1 MRRPPVSATLT
12 LTCDLILCLAF
23 RQAFGEPAVSYS
35 IVAVDDNPVI
45 TQLITAV
52 LGQAGY
58 DVEAL
63 ATGGEALV
71 ALQRNP
77 PDLLLL
83 DLQMP
88 GLDGLEVLRIVRE
101 QKVCQGV
108 PVLVLTAEDDGH
120 YVAKAR
126 ELGAAGY
133 LLKPFRAQ
141 DLIAKVR
148 RIVVDADTVWLDDYH
163 TVTRAPDDGWSRP
176 GRPT

>member
-1 MRRPPVSATLT
+1 MAYR
-12 LTCDLILCLAF
+12 
-23 RQAFGEPAVSYS
+23 
-35 IVAVDDNPVI
+35 IVAVDDNPVV
-45 TQLITAV
+45 TQLIAAV

-58 DVEAL
+58 DVEVL

-101 QKVCQGV
+101 QKVCAGM
-108 PVLVLTAEDDGH
+108 PVLVLTAEDDSH

-141 DLIAKVR
+141 DLTANVH
-148 RIVVDADTVWLDDYH
+148 RILVDADTVWLDDYH
-163 TVTRAPDDGWSRP
+163 TVTRAPDDGWSRAT
-176 GRPT
+176 GRAKS

>member
-1 MRRPPVSATLT
+1 MAYR
-12 LTCDLILCLAF
+12 
-23 RQAFGEPAVSYS
+23 
-35 IVAVDDNPVI
+35 IVAVDDNPVV
-45 TQLITAV
+45 TQLIAAV

-58 DVEAL
+58 DVEVL
-63 ATGGEALV
+63 STGGEALV

-101 QKVCQGV
+101 QKVCAGV
-108 PVLVLTAEDDGH
+108 PVLVLTAEDDSH

-141 DLIAKVR
+141 DLTAKVR
-148 RIVVDADTVWLDDYH
+148 RILVDADTVWLDDYH
-163 TVTRAPDDGWSRP
+163 TVTRAPDDGWSRAP
-176 GRPT
+176 GRAKN

>member
-1 MRRPPVSATLT
+1 MAYR
-12 LTCDLILCLAF
+12 
-23 RQAFGEPAVSYS
+23 
-35 IVAVDDNPVI
+35 IVAVDDNPVV
-45 TQLITAV
+45 TQLIAAV

-58 DVEAL
+58 DVEVL

-88 GLDGLEVLRIVRE
+88 GLDGLEVLRIVAE
-101 QKVCQGV
+101 QKVCAGM
-108 PVLVLTAEDDGH
+108 PVLVLTAEDDSH

-141 DLIAKVR
+141 DLTAKVR
-148 RIVVDADTVWLDDYH
+148 RILVDADTVWLDDYH
-163 TVTRAPDDGWSRP
+163 TVTRSADDGWSRAP
-176 GRPT
+176 GRAKS

>member
-1 MRRPPVSATLT
+1 M
-12 LTCDLILCLAF
+12 
-23 RQAFGEPAVSYS
+23 SYR
-35 IVAVDDNPVI
+35 IVAVDDNPVV
-45 TQLITAV
+45 TQLIAAV

-58 DVEAL
+58 DVEVL

-88 GLDGLEVLRIVRE
+88 GLNGLEVLRIVRE
-101 QKVCQGV
+101 QKVCQGI
-108 PVLVLTAEDDGH
+108 PVLVLTAEDDSH
-120 YVAKAR
+120 YVARAR

-141 DLIAKVR
+141 DLSAKVR
-148 RIVVDADTVWLDDYH
+148 RILVDADTVWLDDYH
-163 TVTRAPDDGWSRP
+163 TVTRSPDDGWSRAPTP
-176 GRPT
+176 GRAKG

>member
-1 MRRPPVSATLT
+1 MEV
-12 LTCDLILCLAF
+12 
-23 RQAFGEPAVSYS
+23 
-35 IVAVDDNPVI
+35 
-45 TQLITAV
+45 
-52 LGQAGY
+52 
-58 DVEAL
+58 L

-101 QKVCQGV
+101 QKVCAGV
-108 PVLVLTAEDDGH
+108 PVLVLTAEDDSH

-141 DLIAKVR
+141 DLTAKVR
-148 RIVVDADTVWLDDYH
+148 RILVDADTVWLDDYH
-163 TVTRAPDDGWSRP
+163 TVTRTSDDGWSRAPTP
-176 GRPT
+176 GRAKS

>member
-1 MRRPPVSATLT
+1 M
-12 LTCDLILCLAF
+12 
-23 RQAFGEPAVSYS
+23 SYR
-35 IVAVDDNPVI
+35 IVAVDDNPVV
-45 TQLITAV
+45 TQLIAAV

-58 DVEAL
+58 DVEVL

-101 QKVCQGV
+101 QKVCAGM
-108 PVLVLTAEDDGH
+108 PVLVLTAEDDSH

-141 DLIAKVR
+141 DLSAKVR
-148 RIVVDADTVWLDDYH
+148 RILVDADTVWLDDYH
-163 TVTRAPDDGWSRP
+163 TVTRSSDDGWSRAP
-176 GRPT
+176 GRAKN